1 MRTLT
6 WMGIALLA
14 EVGLVQAAGQEPANS
29 VPQPASQYSAA
40 LNDYCV
46 TCHNQELRTA
56 ELVLSGLDIENV
68 GENAAV
74 WEKVA
79 RKLRAGGS
87 P

>member
-1 MRTLT
+1 
-6 WMGIALLA
+6 MGIALLA

-29 VPQPASQYSAA
+29 VPLPASQYSAA